1 MRWHSGRWAYAT
13 AVMVLLGLGVA
24 NAATTPTASPE
35 AAPAKDAWLG
45 VYTQTLTPELREGL
59 NYTGNGALVSR
70 VVEDSPAAKAGVQKG
85 DVIVGINTE
94 TIDSSTD
101 LTDTIGKI
109 KVGQTISVRIVRD
122 GTRRS
127 LNAKLVERPADD
139 LDDAAPGTT
148 IYRNDGNDFDFDH
161 EMPGMAMFGGGR
173 GRLGVRVQD
182 LNPDLGSYFGVN
194 DGKGVLITEVLKD
207 TPAEKAGLKAGDVI
221 TKVGD
226 KKVEDSDDLVRAL
239 RDADQKVTLTVMRQ
253 KTSRTIQSELRDP
266 MIRIRRGG
274 SMSYGVPEIRI
285 RRDTNDDM
293 RRELEDLRREL
304 RDLKTK
310 LEDKSHN

>member
-1 MRWHSGRWAYAT
+1 MRWHSGRWAAAT
-13 AVMVLLGLGVA
+13 AVMLVLGLGVA
-24 NAATTPTASPE
+24 SAATTPSASPD
-35 AAPAKDAWLG
+35 AAAAKDAWLG

-59 NYTGNGALVSR
+59 NYTGTGALVSR
-70 VVEDSPAAKAGVQKG
+70 VVEEGPAAKAGVQKG
-85 DVIVGINTE
+85 DVVVGINTA
-94 TIDSSTD
+94 TIASATD
-101 LTDTIGKI
+101 LTDAIGKA

-122 GTRRS
+122 GARRT
-127 LNAKLVERPADD
+127 LNAKLAERPAEDED
-139 LDDAAPGTT
+139 VAPMAPGAR
-148 IYRNDGNDFDFDH
+148 YYKYDGDIDFDH
-161 EMPGMAMFGGGR
+161 DMPMAMFGMGR

-226 KKVEDSDDLVRAL
+226 KRVEDSDDLVSAL

-253 KTSRTIQSELRDP
+253 KASRTIESELRDP
-266 MIRIRRGG
+266 MVRIRRGG

-285 RRDTNDDM
+285 RHEVSDDM
-293 RRELEDLRREL
+293 RRELDDLRREL